1 MQVKFLNF
9 MIKKFGEAPKMR
21 NDYNIADKLL
31 IKNLKT
37 FDHLYPILEKQ
48 WIEIQNGL
56 ECSQLVI
63 LDPYLSVRE
72 IRKSIKALFLN
83 SPYKWGIQFHIDEI
97 ENGIQIFSFSNQ
109 NNNYLNKLIKDY
121 DSLLLNTST
130 NSYIK
135 ESIRSEINSIKKHE
149 FSPPS
154 FISSDNFVIN
164 KQLITEKKDR
174 DLFESKIDV
183 NSYNFFES
191 VHPAYAY
198 QMLRIYKFLEENQ
211 LQKTSFVD
219 IGAGPGSALQMLLEV
234 LPSYSTIDVI
244 EPSPMAFAYLRSR
257 FKDNCFVN
265 TMQKGF
271 FEYKPLSL
279 GKLAISVGSSHHF
292 NTYFLFQHARKI
304 LEDNAYLIISD
315 EFISPY
321 SNRLERKKNLISH
334 HISYICDLMKLGDT
348 ISELPLTCSDGEVEL
363 VRSSH
368 REYPKIKMDI
378 LSGFQETAESLCR
391 NLLDKLTKLIGD
403 NLNISNAF
411 LSYYRLA
418 YLELQAL
425 VAGLDYEVECKTY
438 VENLI
443 RMAYD
448 EGFSLVHHEKIY
460 STSLGGAYHSGTHL
474 VCFKKSVY

>member
-1 MQVKFLNF
+1 
-9 MIKKFGEAPKMR
+9 MR

-63 LDPYLSVRE
+63 LDPYLSIKE
-72 IRKSIKALFLN
+72 IRKSIKSLLLN
-83 SPYKWGIQFHIDEI
+83 SPYKWGVQFHIDEL

-109 NNNYLNKLIKDY
+109 NNSYLKKLEKDY
-121 DSLLLNTST
+121 DFYLLNTSAKT
-130 NSYIK
+130 YIK
-135 ESIRSEINSIKKHE
+135 ESLRSEIKSIKNHE

-154 FISSDNFVIN
+154 FISSNNYKIN
-164 KQLITEKKDR
+164 NQNKSNKKDK

-198 QMLRIYKFLEENQ
+198 QMLRIYKFLIENQ

-219 IGAGPGSALQMLLEV
+219 IGAGPGSALQMLLEL
-234 LPSYSTIDVI
+234 LPSYSKIDVI
-244 EPSPMAFAYLRSR
+244 EPSPTAFAYLHSR
-257 FKDNCFVN
+257 FKNNCLIN
-265 TMQKGF
+265 TLQKGF
-271 FEYKPLSL
+271 FEYEPTSPC
-279 GKLAISVGSSHHF
+279 KLAISVGSSHHF
-292 NTYFLFQHARKI
+292 NTYFLFQHAWKI
-304 LEDNAYLIISD
+304 LEDKGYLIISD

-321 SNRLERKKNLISH
+321 SNRIERKNNLISH
-334 HISYICDLMKLGDT
+334 HISYICDLMKLGGAT
-348 ISELPLTCSDGEVEL
+348 SELPITCSDDEVQL
-363 VRSSH
+363 VRVSH
-368 REYPKIKMDI
+368 REYPKIKLDI
-378 LSGFQETAESLCR
+378 LTGKYEQAEVSCR
-391 NLLDKLTKLIGD
+391 NLLDELTKLIDD
-403 NLNISNAF
+403 NLNISNAL

-448 EGFSLVHHEKIY
+448 EGFSLEHHEKIY
-460 STSLGGAYHSGTHL
+460 STSFGGKYHSGTHL
-474 VCFKKSVY
+474 VCFKKSIH